1 MFEILEPSNL
11 DKFYLKHH
19 AFYKWLE
26 NLEENKSTALN
37 KNEFD
42 YSLIK
47 KFIQDYNQDNKTSIV
62 IIEHADCFEVKR
74 LPNGISIKYYYE
86 FLNAKEKAS
95 IVKDESG
102 EEILFNFI
110 KEYLNESL
118 KLSAKYDF
126 SNNLLLMKNLKILRK
141 AYLSRRAG
149 GISFFKHSEK
159 GPAAEIAECLKS
171 LCDKGLIKLLP
182 KEYTLKVFNTNAECY
197 EVLNNH
203 Q

>member
-1 MFEILEPSNL
+1 MFEILESSNL
-11 DKFYLKHH
+11 DEFYLKHH

-26 NLEENKSTALN
+26 NLEENKSTSLN

-62 IIEHADCFEVKR
+62 IIEHVNCFEVKR
-74 LPNGISIKYYYE
+74 LSNGISIKYYYE

-102 EEILFNFI
+102 EEILLKFI

-118 KLSAKYDF
+118 ELSAKYDF
-126 SNNLLLMKNLKILRK
+126 SNNLTLMKNLKIFKK

-159 GPAAEIAECLKS
+159 GAAAEIAECLKS
-171 LCDKGLIKLLP
+171 LCEKGLIELLP
-182 KEYTLKVFNTNAECY
+182 KEYTLKIFNTTAECF
-197 EVLNNH
+197 EITNEL
-203 Q
+203 

>member
-11 DKFYLKHH
+11 DEFYLKHH

-62 IIEHADCFEVKR
+62 IIEHVNCFEVKR

-102 EEILFNFI
+102 EKILLNFI
-110 KEYLNESL
+110 KEYLNESF

-126 SNNLLLMKNLKILRK
+126 SNNLALMKNLKIFKK

-149 GISFFKHSEK
+149 GVTFFKNSPK
-159 GPAAEIAECLKS
+159 GASTEIADCLKS
-171 LCDKGLIKLLP
+171 LCEKGLIKLLS
-182 KEYTLKVFNTNAECY
+182 KEHTLKVFNTTAECF
-197 EVLNNH
+197 EITNEL
-203 Q
+203 

>member
-11 DKFYLKHH
+11 DEFYLKHH

-62 IIEHADCFEVKR
+62 IIEHVNCFEVKR

-102 EEILFNFI
+102 EKILFNFI

-118 KLSAKYDF
+118 ELSAKYDF
-126 SNNLLLMKNLKILRK
+126 SNNLALMKNLKIFKK

-149 GISFFKHSEK
+149 GVTFFKNSPK
-159 GPAAEIAECLKS
+159 GASTEITDCLKS
-171 LCDKGLIKLLP
+171 LCEKGYLKTLN
-182 KEYTLKVFNTNAECY
+182 KEHTLKVFDTTAECF
-197 EVLNNH
+197 EITTEL
-203 Q
+203 

>member
-11 DKFYLKHH
+11 DEFYLKHH

-62 IIEHADCFEVKR
+62 IIEHVNCFEVKR

-102 EEILFNFI
+102 EKILFNFI

-118 KLSAKYDF
+118 ELSAKYDF
-126 SNNLLLMKNLKILRK
+126 SNNLALMKNLKIFKK

-149 GISFFKHSEK
+149 GVTFFKNSPK
-159 GPAAEIAECLKS
+159 GASTEITDCLKS
-171 LCDKGLIKLLP
+171 LCEKGYLKTLN
-182 KEYTLKVFNTNAECY
+182 KEHTLKVFNTTAECF
-197 EVLNNH
+197 EITTEL
-203 Q
+203 